1 MSFQPTVYRQKESKL
16 AQINWL
22 IVSLILIL
30 GGLGIAMLY
39 SAAGGSFSPWASR
52 QAARF
57 GVAFV
62 GMMVVALIPNRLLLK
77 HAYSFYFLCLAL
89 LILVELVGSIGMGA
103 QRWISVGGM
112 NLQPS
117 EIMKMALTL
126 ALARYYH
133 GLLAEDVSRPVMMI
147 PPLMLIGAPV
157 VLILLQP
164 NLGTATIT
172 AAIGVFILFA
182 AGLYWRYFIAVGVT
196 VVSAIPVA
204 WHFLHDYQKQRV
216 RTFLD
221 PEADPLGAG
230 YNIMQSK
237 IAIGSGG
244 LFGKG
249 FMQGSQGQLD
259 FLPEKH
265 TDFIFTM
272 IAEEF
277 GFAGAATVI
286 ALYTLLIWLGLATA
300 MRSRSRFGA
309 LVAIGVTAMVILH
322 MTINIGMVMGLLPVV
337 GVPLPL
343 LSYGGTMVFA
353 MMFGFGLL
361 LNSYVHR
368 DVVLSKVRQSRF

>member
-1 MSFQPTVYRQKESKL
+1 MPYSYSSHSPKENKL
-16 AQINWL
+16 AQVNWL
-22 IVSLILIL
+22 IVSLILVL
-30 GGLGIAMLY
+30 GGLGVAMLY
-39 SAAGGSFSPWASR
+39 SAAGGSMEPWASR
-52 QAARF
+52 QAIRF
-57 GVAFV
+57 AVAFI
-62 GMMVVALIPNRLLLK
+62 GMMIIAVFPNRLLMRY
-77 HAYSFYFLCLAL
+77 AYLFYFLSLAL
-89 LILVELVGSIGMGA
+89 LMVVELMGSLQMGA
-103 QRWISVGGM
+103 QRWISVGGL

-133 GLLAEDVSRPVMMI
+133 GMLAEDVSRPIMLI
-147 PPLMLIGAPV
+147 PPLTLIAMPV
-157 VLILLQP
+157 ILILLQP

-172 AAIGVFILFA
+172 AAIGVCILFT
-182 AGLYWRYFIAVGVT
+182 AGLYWRYFIAVGLVLMA
-196 VVSAIPVA
+196 AIPVG

-216 RTFLD
+216 TTFLN

-244 LFGKG
+244 LFGTG
-249 FMQGSQGQLD
+249 FMKGTQSQLD

-265 TDFIFTM
+265 TDFIFTT

-277 GFAGAATVI
+277 GFVGATGVI
-286 ALYTLLIWLGLATA
+286 GIYLLLIILGVATA
-300 MRSRSRFGA
+300 IRSRSRFGA
-309 LVAIGVTAMVILH
+309 LVALGVTSMLLLH
-322 MTINIGMVMGLLPVV
+322 VAINIGMVMGLLPVV

-368 DVVLSKVRQSRF
+368 DVTLGKVSHYRL

>member
-1 MSFQPTVYRQKESKL
+1 MSFHPTVYRQKENKL
-16 AQINWL
+16 AQVNWL

-39 SAAGGSFSPWASR
+39 SAAGGNFSPWASR
-52 QAARF
+52 QAVRF
-57 GVAFV
+57 AVAFV

-133 GLLAEDVSRPVMMI
+133 GLLAEDVSRPLMMI

-172 AAIGVFILFA
+172 AAIGVCILFA
-182 AGLYWRYFIAVGVT
+182 AGLYWRYFIAVGIT
-196 VVSAIPVA
+196 VLAAIPVA

-216 RTFLD
+216 RTFLN

-277 GFAGAATVI
+277 GFVGAATVI
-286 ALYTLLIWLGLATA
+286 AIYTLLIWLGLATA

-309 LVAIGVTAMVILH
+309 LVAIGVTALLILH
-322 MTINIGMVMGLLPVV
+322 MAINIGMVMGLLPVV

-353 MMFGFGLL
+353 IMFGFGLL

-368 DVVLSKVRQSRF
+368 DVILGKARQARL

>member
-1 MSFQPTVYRQKESKL
+1 MPLHSSQRRKENKL
-16 AQINWL
+16 AQVNWL
-22 IVSLILIL
+22 IVSLILLL
-30 GGLGIAMLY
+30 GGFGVAMLY
-39 SAAGGSFSPWASR
+39 SAAGGDMHPWASR
-52 QAARF
+52 QALRF
-57 GVAFV
+57 GVAFI
-62 GMMVVALIPNRLLLK
+62 GMMIVAIFPSRLLMK
-77 HAYSFYFLCLAL
+77 YAYLFYFMCLVL
-89 LILVELVGSIGMGA
+89 LVVVEIMGSLQMGA
-103 QRWISVGGM
+103 QRWISVGGL

-133 GLLAEDVSRPVMMI
+133 GMLAEDVSRPIMLI
-147 PPLMLIGAPV
+147 PPLALIGMPV

-172 AAIGVFILFA
+172 AAIGVCMLFA
-182 AGLYWRYFIAVGVT
+182 AGLYWRYFIAVGALALA
-196 VVSAIPVA
+196 AIPIG

-216 RTFLD
+216 LTFLN
-221 PEADPLGAG
+221 PEEDPLGAG

-244 LFGKG
+244 LFGSG
-249 FMQGSQGQLD
+249 FMQGTQSQLD

-277 GFAGAATVI
+277 GFVGAGTVI
-286 ALYTLLIWLGLATA
+286 FVYMLLIILGIATA
-300 MRSRSRFGA
+300 IRSRSRFGS
-309 LVAIGVTAMVILH
+309 LVAIGVTSMLLLH
-322 MTINIGMVMGLLPVV
+322 VGINIGMVMGLLPVV

-368 DVVLSKVRQSRF
+368 DVSLSKVSHYRL

>member
-1 MSFQPTVYRQKESKL
+1 MPTYHARRPKENKL
-16 AQINWL
+16 AQVNWL
-22 IVSLILIL
+22 IVSLVVLL
-30 GGLGIAMLY
+30 GCFGIAMLY
-39 SAAGGSFSPWASR
+39 SAAGGSMDPWASR
-52 QAARF
+52 QAMRF
-57 GVAFV
+57 AAAFV
-62 GMMVVALIPNRLLLK
+62 GMMVVALFPNRLLMK
-77 HAYSFYFLCLAL
+77 YAYPFYFLCLGL
-89 LILVELVGSIGMGA
+89 LVVVETLGSLQMGA
-103 QRWISVGGM
+103 QRWISVGGL

-133 GLLAEDVSRPVMMI
+133 GMLSDEVSRPILML
-147 PPLMLIGAPV
+147 PPLALIGMPV

-172 AAIGVFILFA
+172 AAIGVCLLFA
-182 AGLYWRYFIAVGVT
+182 AGLYWRYFIAVGLAGLA
-196 VVSAIPVA
+196 AIPVA

-244 LFGKG
+244 LFGTG
-249 FMQGSQGQLD
+249 YMQGSQSQLD

-277 GFAGAATVI
+277 GFVGAASVI
-286 ALYTLLIWLGLATA
+286 GVYMLLILLGLGTA
-300 MRSRSRFGA
+300 IRSRSRFGS
-309 LVAIGVTAMVILH
+309 LVAIGVTAMLLLH
-322 MTINIGMVMGLLPVV
+322 VTINIGMVMGLLPVV

-343 LSYGGTMVFA
+343 LSYGGTITFA

-368 DVVLSKVRQSRF
+368 DVTLGKVSHYRL

>member
-1 MSFQPTVYRQKESKL
+1 MPIHPSYQRKNESKL
-16 AQINWL
+16 AQVNWL
-22 IVSLILIL
+22 IVSLILLL

-39 SAAGGSFSPWASR
+39 SAAGGDMEPWAGR

-57 GVAFV
+57 GVAFI
-62 GMMVVALIPNRLLLK
+62 GMLVVAVVPNRLLMSY
-77 HAYSFYFLCLAL
+77 AYPFYVLCLIL
-89 LILVELVGSIGMGA
+89 LIVVEVAGSIGMGA
-103 QRWISVGGM
+103 QRWISIGGL

-117 EIMKMALTL
+117 EVMKL
-126 ALARYYH
+126 ALVIAIARYYH
-133 GLLAEDVSRPVMMI
+133 GMLQEDINRPLMML
-147 PPLMLIGAPV
+147 PPLVLIGLPV
-157 VLILLQP
+157 GLILLQP

-172 AAIGVFILFA
+172 AAIGASLLFA
-182 AGLYWRYFIAVGVT
+182 AGLYWRYFIAVGIAGLA
-196 VVSAIPVA
+196 AIPIG
-204 WHFLHDYQKQRV
+204 WQFLHDYQKRRV
-216 RTFLD
+216 ETFLN

-244 LFGKG
+244 LFGMG
-249 FMQGSQGQLD
+249 YMQGSQSQLD

-277 GFAGAATVI
+277 GFVGAGSVI
-286 ALYTLLIWLGLATA
+286 AIYMLLLLLGFATA
-300 MRSRSRFGA
+300 SRSQSRFGA
-309 LVAIGVTAMVILH
+309 LIAIGVTMMLLLH
-322 MTINIGMVMGLLPVV
+322 VAINVGMVMGLLPVV

-343 LSYGGTMVFA
+343 LSYGGTMTFA

-368 DVVLSKVRQSRF
+368 DVPLGKNSYYRL

>member
-1 MSFQPTVYRQKESKL
+1 MFLPAAASRRKENKL
-16 AQINWL
+16 AQVNWL
-22 IVSLILIL
+22 IVSLILLL
-30 GGLGIAMLY
+30 GLFGVAMLY
-39 SAAGGSFSPWASR
+39 SAAGGSMEPWAGR

-57 GVAFV
+57 GVAFI
-62 GMMVVALIPNRLLLK
+62 GMLIVAVFPNRLLLK
-77 HAYSFYFLCLAL
+77 YAYLFYFACLL
-89 LILVELVGSIGMGA
+89 LLVVVDVAGSLQMGA
-103 QRWISVGGM
+103 QRWISVGGL

-117 EIMKMALTL
+117 EVMKIALVL

-133 GLLAEDVSRPVMMI
+133 GMLAEDVSRPI
-147 PPLMLIGAPV
+147 LLLPPLGLIGMPV

-172 AAIGVFILFA
+172 AAIGVCILFA
-182 AGLYWRYFIAVGVT
+182 AGLYWRYFIIVGIAALAAVPMV
-196 VVSAIPVA
+196 
-204 WHFLHDYQKQRV
+204 WHFLHDYQKRRV
-216 RTFLD
+216 LTFLD

-244 LFGKG
+244 LFGTG
-249 FMQGSQGQLD
+249 FMQGSQSQLD

-277 GFAGAATVI
+277 GFIGAGTVI
-286 ALYTLLIWLGLATA
+286 GIYTLLIILGLATA
-300 MRSRSRFGA
+300 IRSRSRFGA
-309 LVAIGVTAMVILH
+309 LVAVGVTAMLLLH
-322 MTINIGMVMGLLPVV
+322 VAINIGMVMGLLPVV

-343 LSYGGTMVFA
+343 LSYGGTMIFA

-368 DVVLSKVRQSRF
+368 DVTLGKVSSYRL

>member
-1 MSFQPTVYRQKESKL
+1 MRGYAVHRRKENKL
-16 AQINWL
+16 SQINWL
-22 IVSLILIL
+22 IVSLVLLL
-30 GGLGIAMLY
+30 GGFGVAMLY
-39 SAAGGSFSPWASR
+39 SAAGGSMEPWASR
-52 QAARF
+52 QAVRF
-57 GVAFV
+57 GAAFI
-62 GMMVVALIPNRLLLK
+62 GMMVVALIPNRLLMK
-77 HAYSFYFLCLAL
+77 YAYAFYFLCITL
-89 LILVELVGSIGMGA
+89 LLVVEVAGSLQMGA
-103 QRWISVGGM
+103 QRWISVGGL

-133 GLLAEDVSRPVMMI
+133 GMLAEDASRPLLMI
-147 PPLMLIGAPV
+147 PPLALIGMPV

-172 AAIGVFILFA
+172 AAIGVCLLFA
-182 AGLYWRYFIAVGVT
+182 AGLYWRYFIAVGT
-196 VVSAIPVA
+196 AGLAAIPIA
-204 WHFLHDYQKQRV
+204 WQFLHDYQKQRV
-216 RTFLD
+216 ETFLN

-244 LFGKG
+244 LFGTG
-249 FMQGSQGQLD
+249 YMQGSQSQLD

-277 GFAGAATVI
+277 GFVGATSVI
-286 ALYTLLIWLGLATA
+286 GVYMLLILLGLATA
-300 MRSRSRFGA
+300 IRSRSRFGA
-309 LVAIGVTAMVILH
+309 LVAIGVTAMLLLH
-322 MTINIGMVMGLLPVV
+322 VTINMGMVMGLLPVV

-343 LSYGGTMVFA
+343 LSYGGTMTFA

-368 DVVLSKVRQSRF
+368 DVTLGKVSHYRL

>member
-1 MSFQPTVYRQKESKL
+1 MSGYHSAYRHKENKL
-16 AQINWL
+16 AQVNWL
-22 IVSLILIL
+22 IVSIILLL
-30 GGLGIAMLY
+30 GGFGVAMLY
-39 SAAGGSFSPWASR
+39 SAAGGSMEPWAGR
-52 QAARF
+52 QAIRF
-57 GVAFV
+57 GVAFI
-62 GMMVVALIPNRLLLK
+62 GMMIIAVFPNRLLIK
-77 HAYSFYFLCLAL
+77 YAYVFYFLCLGL
-89 LILVELVGSIGMGA
+89 LVVVELMGSLQMGA

-133 GLLAEDVSRPVMMI
+133 GMLAEDVSRPIMLV
-147 PPLMLIGAPV
+147 PPLILIGMPV

-172 AAIGVFILFA
+172 AAIGVCILFA
-182 AGLYWRYFIAVGVT
+182 AGLYWRYFIAVGLLVLA
-196 VVSAIPVA
+196 AIPVG
-204 WHFLHDYQKQRV
+204 WQFLHDYQKQRV
-216 RTFLD
+216 LTFLN
-221 PEADPLGAG
+221 PEADPLGSG

-244 LFGKG
+244 LFGTG
-249 FMQGSQGQLD
+249 FMQGTQSQLD

-277 GFAGAATVI
+277 GFVGAATVI
-286 ALYTLLIWLGLATA
+286 FIYTLLIMLGLATA
-300 MRSRSRFGA
+300 IRSRSRFGS
-309 LVAIGVTAMVILH
+309 LLAIGVTAMLLLH
-322 MTINIGMVMGLLPVV
+322 IGINIGMVMGLLPVV

-368 DVVLSKVRQSRF
+368 DVTLAKVNHNRL